1 MNTIFF
7 INYQREIPPFMITEL
22 QVACRLYDR
31 VYYTSPSLTNASLFP
46 KSEYPNLRFLLSES
60 RFDRMRQYLSAA
72 FFMFTPEFW
81 REMRIC
87 GRSVAIAKALCVD
100 RAVAKG
106 LELLIDKPI
115 SKEIRAGS
123 NVTVVACWFSVLAVV
138 AADLKKRYPQ
148 IKAVS
153 LAHAFEIDAKR
164 NIFRN
169 RSFIEH
175 KLEHL
180 DAVHFISSVKLA
192 GFYESLDE
200 FKIRERFGNKIDV
213 VYLGSTNPGG
223 SLNPMPKEREPLHIL
238 TCSRTSPE
246 KRLERLTD
254 ALKLWNNGPLTWTHI
269 GSGPLDE
276 KIHALA
282 AELQQ
287 QNPLVTVRFEG
298 YKPNAEVKQWL
309 KENAVHLFVN
319 VSDTE
324 GLPVSVMEAA
334 SFGIPCAATDVGGTR
349 ELISPEMGWL
359 EPAEFSGDSFIK
371 RLSAFARLSTECQAQ
386 MRKEAFRV
394 WNEKFNAAITR
405 PRFYKSMLASKE

>member
-1 MNTIFF
+1 MKTLFF

-22 QVACRLYDR
+22 QVACRLFDK
-31 VYYTSPSLTNASLFP
+31 VFYTSPSLTNASLFP
-46 KSEYPNLRFLLSES
+46 KTEYPNLKFLLQKS
-60 RFDRMRQYLSAA
+60 RLQRIGQYLSAA
-72 FFMFTPEFW
+72 LFVFTPAFW
-81 REMRIC
+81 QQMRVC
-87 GRSVAIAKALCVD
+87 GHTIAIAKALCIE

-106 LELLIDKPI
+106 LEQLIDKPV
-115 SKEIRAGS
+115 SAEIRDG
-123 NVTVVACWFSVLAVV
+123 NEVTVVASWFSVLAVV
-138 AADLKKRYPQ
+138 AANLKKRYPQ
-148 IKAVS
+148 IKALS

-175 KLEHL
+175 KLRYL
-180 DAVHFISSVKLA
+180 DSVHFISSVKLD
-192 GFYESLDE
+192 GFYESLEDM
-200 FKIRERFGNKIDV
+200 KIRERFGNKIDV
-213 VYLGSTNPGG
+213 VYLGSTNAEGVV
-223 SLNPMPKEREPLHIL
+223 NPMPENGTPFHIL

-246 KRLERLTD
+246 KRLERLTES
-254 ALKLWNNGPLTWTHI
+254 LKLWQNGQLKWTHI

-287 QNPLVTVRFEG
+287 QNPLVKVEFEG
-298 YKPNAEVKQWL
+298 YKKNAEVKKWL
-309 KENAVHLFVN
+309 RENPVHLFVN

-349 ELISPEMGWL
+349 ELVNSGMGWL
-359 EPAEFSGDSFIK
+359 EPADFSHQDFIR
-371 RLSAFARLSTECQAQ
+371 RLTDFANLTADEQMA

-394 WNEKFNAAITR
+394 WNEKFNADVTR
-405 PRFYKSMLASKE
+405 PEFYKSILESAN